1 MLRKT
6 LEARGYS
13 VEESADA
20 YEARRKIQASRFLVV
35 LTDLRLPAGS
45 GFDVLQASKEAD
57 AQAPVIVMTAFGT
70 VDEAVRA
77 MKEGATDFL
86 TKPVDTEHLLLV
98 LERAMERQRLQT
110 KYVLLKEE
118 YQRRFG
124 LPKMMGEDP
133 ALKETM
139 LAIQRAAAS
148 RRSPSTCEWWPR
160 PTGT

>member
-13 VEESADA
+13 VEESGDA
-20 YEARRKIQASRFLVV
+20 YEARRKVQADRFLVV

-57 AQAPVIVMTAFGT
+57 PQAPVIVMTAFGT

-86 TKPVDTEHLLLV
+86 AKPVDTEHLLLV
-98 LERAMERQRLQT
+98 LN
-110 KYVLLKEE
+110 
-118 YQRRFG
+118 G
-124 LPKMMGEDP
+124 PWS
-133 ALKETM
+133 
-139 LAIQRAAAS
+139 AS
-148 RRSPSTCEWWPR
+148 HCRRSTSS
-160 PTGT
+160 